1 MNLRDKISN
10 MYSSERRQDMG
21 IIYKSEQLNLPEE
34 IARRLKGKEI
44 ELVETKEGILI
55 KLSEDSI
62 KTARGCLKG
71 FGLTSEAYMKQKI
84 DEKNLER

>member
-1 MNLRDKISN
+1 
-10 MYSSERRQDMG
+10 MG

-55 KLSEDSI
+55 KLAEDSI

-71 FGLTSEAYMKQKI
+71 LGLTLETYMKQKI
-84 DEKNLER
+84 EEKNLER